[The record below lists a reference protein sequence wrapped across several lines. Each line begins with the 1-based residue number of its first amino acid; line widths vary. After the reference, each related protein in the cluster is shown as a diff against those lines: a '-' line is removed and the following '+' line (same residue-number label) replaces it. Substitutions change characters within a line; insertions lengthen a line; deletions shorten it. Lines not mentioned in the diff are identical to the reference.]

1 MQREENKEVSQR
13 PSNNADAEAIQNYT
27 SQKLMENHI
36 LASEGNSFDRDDPFK
51 CKLIKKNLGIAKKGD
66 NKIQLVNTKALMQKK
81 TGGKFIMYKRPD
93 IKPNTNKLVSY
104 EQLNYTDNNYLIN
117 NTSVDASMYR
127 KTSYQLDKKR
137 KGKVISS
144 QNKKAKN
151 KRSATPSLTAPQQFI
166 AQQFNANNILKRKNL
181 VKLTKDKGAKFG
193 ILSDNISGLLMS

>member
-1 MQREENKEVSQR
+1 MLKEANKEISQR
-13 PSNNADAEAIQNYT
+13 PNTNADADAIQNYT

-51 CKLIKKNLGIAKKGD
+51 SKLIKKNLGIAKKGD
-66 NKIQLVNTKALMQKK
+66 NKIQIVNSKALMQKK

-104 EQLNYTDNNYLIN
+104 EQLNYTDHNYLIN

-137 KGKVISS
+137 KGKICQ
-144 QNKKAKN
+144 QNKKVKN

-181 VKLTKDKGAKFG
+181 VKLTKDKGSKFG